1 MGKVLKLA
9 GGVPS
14 GKLKAPPNS
23 CMPSKAKIKMNKKS
37 RNNRERIER
46 IELSNDITRFLKD
59 DQYLHKKK
67 AKKKITRQL
76 ERPKRTEAHRTWHS
90 LGDFED
96 PKKSQ
101 GAENRKSERSRF
113 ERRPNDFKYGTAD
126 HDAVEPIE
134 RRLEVDPWPQRVHFD
149 QHFGHEQTQKGEFR
163 IVCREYVSK

>member
-67 AKKKITRQL
+67 AKKKS
-76 ERPKRTEAHRTWHS
+76 PGS
-90 LGDFED
+90 
-96 PKKSQ
+96 
-101 GAENRKSERSRF
+101 
-113 ERRPNDFKYGTAD
+113 
-126 HDAVEPIE
+126 
-134 RRLEVDPWPQRVHFD
+134 
-149 QHFGHEQTQKGEFR
+149 
-163 IVCREYVSK
+163 

>member
-67 AKKKITRQL
+67 QKKNH
-76 ERPKRTEAHRTWHS
+76 PAVRTAETDGGASDVALTW
-90 LGDFED
+90 
-96 PKKSQ
+96 
-101 GAENRKSERSRF
+101 
-113 ERRPNDFKYGTAD
+113 
-126 HDAVEPIE
+126 
-134 RRLEVDPWPQRVHFD
+134 
-149 QHFGHEQTQKGEFR
+149 
-163 IVCREYVSK
+163 